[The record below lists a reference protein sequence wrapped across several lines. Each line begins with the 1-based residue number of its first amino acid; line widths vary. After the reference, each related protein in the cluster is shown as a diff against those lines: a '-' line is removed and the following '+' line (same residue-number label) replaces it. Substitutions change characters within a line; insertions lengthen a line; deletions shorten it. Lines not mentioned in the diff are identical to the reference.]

1 MDTRITNIVLDRN
14 RFTVFATILGNEEV
28 TTFTEDVTAQ
38 DITAWVEERR
48 VYYQTLLDKEA
59 SLIEELVNKDI

>member
-14 RFTVFATILGNEEV
+14 RFTVFATIIGNEEIN
-28 TTFTEDVTAQ
+28 TFHEEVTAQ
-38 DITAWVEERR
+38 DITAWVDERKA
-48 VYYQTLLDKEA
+48 YYQMLLDKES